1 MWESQGQSIINF
13 TLPEFSSSRSIKWK
27 VHVDNNTPTNQA
39 RYDMI
44 MGTDLMEE
52 LGVDISFKHMTISWD
67 GVDIPMKNR
76 GSISDSETLHYR
88 GTGTI
93 INSGDPQIIQK
104 HLNGTMH
111 CCAHR
116 SFESVT

>member
-52 LGVDISFKHMTISWD
+52 LGVDVSFKHKTISWD
-67 GVDIPMKNR
+67 GID
-76 GSISDSETLHYR
+76 
-88 GTGTI
+88 
-93 INSGDPQIIQK
+93 NS
-104 HLNGTMH
+104 
-111 CCAHR
+111 AR
-116 SFESVT
+116 